1 MEVSQEGFADSIG
14 MHRAYYWNIEH
25 GRRNMSL
32 KIMLKVAA
40 GLKVKLSELLR
51 EAGI

>member
-1 MEVSQEGFADSIG
+1 MELSQESFADSIG

-40 GLKVKLSELLR
+40 GLKVRLSELLR
-51 EAGI
+51 EAGL